1 MSNERSAWF
10 TVKFQVL
17 TLSSYNMHL
26 LWKHFGVKHYV
37 AQVNRNES
45 AHMKINRLSEKEK
58 KKKKGCHQIYATD
71 PKTTL
76 LNLGY
81 SYKHC
86 QKISSKNW
94 SSKSLAGT

>member
-1 MSNERSAWF
+1 MSNERSASF
-10 TVKFQVL
+10 TVKLQVL

-58 KKKKGCHQIYATD
+58 KKKKDVTKSMQQIL
-71 PKTTL
+71 KL
-76 LNLGY
+76 LFLIWGILT
-81 SYKHC
+81 STVK
-86 QKISSKNW
+86 K
-94 SSKSLAGT
+94 

>member
-10 TVKFQVL
+10 TVKLQVL

-58 KKKKGCHQIYATD
+58 KKDVTKSMQQILKLLFLIWGILTSTVKK
-71 PKTTL
+71 
-76 LNLGY
+76 
-81 SYKHC
+81 
-86 QKISSKNW
+86 
-94 SSKSLAGT
+94 

>member
-10 TVKFQVL
+10 TVKLQVL

-58 KKKKGCHQIYATD
+58 KKKKKDVTKSMQQIL
-71 PKTTL
+71 KL
-76 LNLGY
+76 LFLIWGILT
-81 SYKHC
+81 STVK
-86 QKISSKNW
+86 K
-94 SSKSLAGT
+94 

>member
-58 KKKKGCHQIYATD
+58 KKKKDVTKSMQQIL
-71 PKTTL
+71 KL
-76 LNLGY
+76 LFLIWGILT
-81 SYKHC
+81 STVK
-86 QKISSKNW
+86 K
-94 SSKSLAGT
+94 

>member
-45 AHMKINRLSEKEK
+45 AHMKINRLSEKK
-58 KKKKGCHQIYATD
+58 KKKDVTKSMQQIL
-71 PKTTL
+71 KL
-76 LNLGY
+76 LFLIWGILT
-81 SYKHC
+81 STVK
-86 QKISSKNW
+86 K
-94 SSKSLAGT
+94 

>member
-45 AHMKINRLSEKEK
+45 AHMKINRLSERK
-58 KKKKGCHQIYATD
+58 KKRKKKDVTKSMQQIL
-71 PKTTL
+71 KL
-76 LNLGY
+76 LFLIWGILT
-81 SYKHC
+81 STVK
-86 QKISSKNW
+86 K
-94 SSKSLAGT
+94 

>member
-45 AHMKINRLSEKEK
+45 AHMKINRLSEKK
-58 KKKKGCHQIYATD
+58 KKKKDVTKSMQQIL
-71 PKTTL
+71 KL
-76 LNLGY
+76 LFLIWGILT
-81 SYKHC
+81 STVK
-86 QKISSKNW
+86 K
-94 SSKSLAGT
+94 

>member
-10 TVKFQVL
+10 TVKLQVL

-45 AHMKINRLSEKEK
+45 AHMKINRLSEKK
-58 KKKKGCHQIYATD
+58 KKDVTKSMQQILKLLFLIWGILTSTVKK
-71 PKTTL
+71 
-76 LNLGY
+76 
-81 SYKHC
+81 
-86 QKISSKNW
+86 
-94 SSKSLAGT
+94 

>member
-10 TVKFQVL
+10 TVKLQVL

-45 AHMKINRLSEKEK
+45 AHMKIKRLSEKEK
-58 KKKKGCHQIYATD
+58 KKRKKDVTKSMQQIL
-71 PKTTL
+71 KL
-76 LNLGY
+76 LFLIWGILT
-81 SYKHC
+81 STVK
-86 QKISSKNW
+86 K
-94 SSKSLAGT
+94 